1 MSTVETPRQPSPA
14 PKLAPKTPKSR
25 ISLRTS
31 AFRVIRR
38 LGQLHRTRNPGFGS
52 VSWPNG
58 LQTKPSDPTPCWWPP
73 TRTAD
78 GRRRSWSSNFTGRS
92 AVVQCSDRLHTS
104 NRKTKCPRVQNARN
118 WCPAHQSISLM
129 STGEDGDI
137 VRPYEKAAE
146 PATARQAAVASG
158 MKAGELAV
166 P

>member
-1 MSTVETPRQPSPA
+1 
-14 PKLAPKTPKSR
+14 
-25 ISLRTS
+25 
-31 AFRVIRR
+31 
-38 LGQLHRTRNPGFGS
+38 
-52 VSWPNG
+52 
-58 LQTKPSDPTPCWWPP
+58 
-73 TRTAD
+73 
-78 GRRRSWSSNFTGRS
+78 
-92 AVVQCSDRLHTS
+92 VVQCSDRLHTS